1 MQVVVIREHGPN
13 ERRVALAPRE
23 AAKLVDRGLDIAVE
37 RGAGERAGYP
47 DAAYSEAGCT
57 VLDAASAEVGGTGG
71 TRRPPSQMIVV
82 SVGFPSVSQL
92 QALAAGSIVVGLQA
106 PADDDPIVAAM
117 NGRVEAYAFE
127 RIPRTTR
134 AQTMDALSSQ
144 ATAAGYSAALLGAQ
158 LSPRLF
164 PMLTTAAGTV
174 PPASVLV
181 LGAGVAGLQAI
192 ATARRLGAV
201 VTAYD
206 VRPEVEEQI
215 RSLGAKFIEAPQV
228 ATSSESGYA
237 QVLAEDTSRAQ
248 LEALAPHVASADV
261 VITTAQIPRQAAP
274 TLITEDMVAA
284 MRPGAIVVD
293 MAASTGGNCE
303 LTKADVEVLAHGVTI
318 VGPTGLASCVAYDAS
333 RMYSRNV
340 DALLGLLLDGDGL
353 RPDRDDEILVRARIS
368 APADLE
374 PTGGEP

>member
-1 MQVVVIREHGPN
+1 MQVVAIREHGPS
-13 ERRVALAPRE
+13 ERRVSLAPRE
-23 AAKLVDRGLDIAVE
+23 AAKLVGRGLDVVVE
-37 RGAGERAGYP
+37 AGAGERAGYS
-47 DAAYSEAGCT
+47 DAAYAESGCVVADTAPQGDGET
-57 VLDAASAEVGGTGG
+57 VVA
-71 TRRPPSQMIVV
+71 
-82 SVGFPSVSQL
+82 SVGFPAAERVE
-92 QALAAGSIVVGLQA
+92 ALHPGTVVVGLQA
-106 PADDDPIVAAM
+106 PADDDPLIGVM
-117 NGRVEAYAFE
+117 DGRVESYAFD
-127 RIPRTTR
+127 RVPRTTR

-144 ATAAGYSAALLGAQ
+144 ATAAGYSAALLGAR

-174 PPASVLV
+174 PPAAVLV

-237 QVLAEDTSRAQ
+237 QVLSEDTSRAQ

-261 VITTAQIPRQAAP
+261 VITTAQVPRRAAP
-274 TLITEDMVAA
+274 TLITEEMIAA
-284 MRPGAIVVD
+284 MSRGAVVVD
-293 MAASTGGNCE
+293 MAAGSGGNCE
-303 LTKADVEVLAHGVTI
+303 LTKADLEVLAHGVTI
-318 VGPTGLASCVAYDAS
+318 VGPTDLASHVAYDAS

-340 DALLGLLLDGDGL
+340 EALLGLLTDGDHL
-353 RPDRDDEILVRARIS
+353 RAARDDELLVQARVT
-368 APADLE
+368 
-374 PTGGEP
+374 PTDGVNPPCVES